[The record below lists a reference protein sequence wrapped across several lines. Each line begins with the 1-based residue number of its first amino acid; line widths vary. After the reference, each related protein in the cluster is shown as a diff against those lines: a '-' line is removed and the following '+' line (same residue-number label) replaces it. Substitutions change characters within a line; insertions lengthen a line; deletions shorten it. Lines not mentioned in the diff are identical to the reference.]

1 MKHIYILLK
10 KFTRSL
16 MLYNPD
22 LMESKKKKLLQK
34 SMTDIMLAILD
45 YADRNLVL
53 LVRSNLS
60 DIEKTICE
68 ALTDAKI
75 SPESLR

>member
-1 MKHIYILLK
+1 MKHIYILLN
-10 KFTRSL
+10 KFTHSL

-45 YADRNLVL
+45 YADRNIVL

>member
-10 KFTRSL
+10 KFTHSL

-45 YADRNLVL
+45 YADRNIVL